1 MLIALLQHLFI
12 GVLLND
18 LPLYTK
24 VIWPINMLILGIAC
38 VGVFTDKGYLKNL
51 IQRLLF
57 LMVLALPIG
66 LTFLGNNPY
75 YFIFLDIAYIL

>member
-1 MLIALLQHLFI
+1 MYKKRKYEILLIALLQHLFI

-38 VGVFTDKGYLKNL
+38 
-51 IQRLLF
+51 
-57 LMVLALPIG
+57 
-66 LTFLGNNPY
+66 
-75 YFIFLDIAYIL
+75 